1 MTGATRRLNLLP
13 MAGTNRPPRRWVRWG
28 PFEIASVLLLLITAA
43 MIFYPLATIFW
54 RAFFVDD
61 THSLAEMLAAVSQ
74 PHILAVFGNTF
85 VVAGASSLLALLIG
99 SAFAWLIERTDAR
112 TGLASE
118 LLPLVPLLVPQISG
132 VIGWVILLSPQ
143 AGMANAVIRWVAGGF
158 EIEFQTGPINLFSYT
173 GLISIMTLY
182 LVPYVYLTVS
192 AALQNLNPSLEEASR
207 TCGASPWRTLRRVT
221 LPAIWP
227 AIVNAGIIVLI
238 FAISLFS
245 VPIVI
250 GTSAGIDVLSVTI
263 YRLLYNHPPQTDLA
277 VVLSLAMMIIVQIAL
292 LAQLLITRSS
302 RHAVIGGKGT
312 APSRIPLGRW
322 RWAARL
328 AIGAYLL
335 ATAVIP
341 LVALLIVS
349 LQPFWTTHIDWRL
362 LDLANYRYVLYEN
375 EMTSRALA
383 NSIGL
388 GVVGATV
395 GMIAAAVLVLFA
407 RSASP
412 RTQMAVD
419 GTTAFP
425 ATLPH
430 TVVAVSMVLAFTGGW
445 LNLYGTMLIL
455 LLANL
460 VLVVPQ
466 AVRSAQSAMAQVGA
480 ELIEAAHMARSK
492 SFKTFRRIVLP
503 LMLPGLMAGWVILF
517 VHISGE
523 LTASALLSGTNN
535 PVVGLVL
542 LDLWENG
549 SFPQLSAIALI
560 MTLLD
565 AAVVMT
571 VLYLVRRR
579 LRGLG

>member
-1 MTGATRRLNLLP
+1 MSGDTMPLNPANFAGSPRRARRRL
-13 MAGTNRPPRRWVRWG
+13 RFG
-28 PFEIASVLLLLITAA
+28 PFETASVLLLGLTAA
-43 MIFYPLATIFW
+43 MIFYPLGTIFW
-54 RAFFVDD
+54 RAFFVEGGTGLAQVLD
-61 THSLAEMLAAVSQ
+61 TVATPAMLG
-74 PHILAVFGNTF
+74 VFGNTF
-85 VVAGASSLLALLIG
+85 LVAGASSLLALLIG
-99 SAFAWLIERTDAR
+99 ASFAWLIERTDAR

-118 LLPLVPLLVPQISG
+118 FLPLVPLLVPQISG

-143 AGMANAVIRWVAGGF
+143 AGMANAVLRWIAGWFGVSF
-158 EIEFQTGPINLFSYT
+158 DSGPINLFTYT
-173 GLISIMTLY
+173 GLICVMTLY

-207 TCGASPWRTLRRVT
+207 ICGASPWRTLRRVT
-221 LPAIWP
+221 LPAVWP

-277 VVLSLAMMIIVQIAL
+277 VMLSLAMMVIVQLAL
-292 LAQLLITRSS
+292 LAQLVVTRAS
-302 RHAVIGGKGT
+302 RHAVISGKGT
-312 APSRIPLGRW
+312 APTRIALGPW
-322 RWAARL
+322 RWLARS
-328 AIGAYLL
+328 AINAHLL
-335 ATAVIP
+335 ATAIIP
-341 LVALLIVS
+341 VAALLVVS
-349 LQPFWTTHIDWRL
+349 LQPFWTTNVDWSM
-362 LDLANYRYVLYEN
+362 LDLANYRYVLHEN
-375 EMTSRALA
+375 EMTSRALM

-388 GVVGATV
+388 GVVGATLGMV
-395 GMIAAAVLVLFA
+395 GAAVLVLFS
-407 RSASP
+407 RSAGP
-412 RTQMAVD
+412 RAQMLID

-430 TVVAVSMVLAFTGGW
+430 TVVAVSMVLAFTGGV
-445 LNLYGTMLIL
+445 LNLHGTFLIL

-466 AVRSAQSAMAQVGA
+466 AVRSAHSALAQVGS
-480 ELIEAAHMARSK
+480 ELIEAAHMARSG
-492 SFKTFRRIVLP
+492 SFKTFRRIILP

-565 AAVVMT
+565 AVVVMT
-571 VLYLVRRR
+571 MLYLARRKLR
-579 LRGLG
+579 LFG

>member
-1 MTGATRRLNLLP
+1 MAEQGVHSGVLMASGASARSR
-13 MAGTNRPPRRWVRWG
+13 GWVRWG
-28 PFEIASVLLLLITAA
+28 PFEVASVLLLVITTA

-61 THSLAEMLAAVSQ
+61 ATSLARMLDIVSA
-74 PHILAVFGNTF
+74 PAMLSVFGNTF
-85 VVAGASSLLALLIG
+85 YVAGVSSLLALIVG
-99 SAFAWLIERTDAR
+99 SAFAWLLERTDAR

-118 LLPLVPLLVPQISG
+118 FLPLVPLLVPQISG

-143 AGMANAVIRWVAGGF
+143 AGMINAFLRWIASWFGL
-158 EIEFQTGPINLFSYT
+158 ELDTGPIDLFSHA
-173 GLISIMTLY
+173 GLIGVMALY

-207 TCGASPWRTLRRVT
+207 ICGASPWRTLRKVT

-238 FAISLFS
+238 FAFSLFS

-250 GTSAGIDVLSVTI
+250 GTSAEIDVLSVTI

-277 VVLSLAMMIIVQIAL
+277 VVLSLAMMIIVQAAL
-292 LAQLLITRSS
+292 LAQLFITRSS
-302 RHAVIGGKGT
+302 KHAVIGGKGS
-312 APSRIPLGRW
+312 APSRVLLGKW
-322 RWAARL
+322 RWMARL
-328 AIGAYLL
+328 MVNGYLL

-341 LVALLIVS
+341 VLALLLVS
-349 LQPFWTTHIDWRL
+349 LQPFWSTTINFETL
-362 LDLANYRYVLYEN
+362 GFSNYSYVLFESD
-375 EMTSRALA
+375 MSSSALF
-383 NSIGL
+383 NSIVL
-388 GVVGATV
+388 GVVGATI
-395 GMIAAAVLVLFA
+395 GMIAAAVLVLFSRGA
-407 RSASP
+407 RT
-412 RTQMAVD
+412 RTQFLIE
-419 GTTAFP
+419 GITAFP

-445 LNLYGTMLIL
+445 INLHGTLLIL
-455 LLANL
+455 LIASL
-460 VLVVPQ
+460 VLVIPQ
-466 AVRSAQSAMAQVGA
+466 AVRSAHSALAQVGN
-480 ELIEAAHMARSK
+480 ELIEAAHMAKSS
-492 SFKTFRRIVLP
+492 SFKTFRRIILP

-523 LTASALLSGTNN
+523 LTASALLAGTNN

-560 MTLLD
+560 MTVLD
-565 AAVVMT
+565 ASVVMA
-571 VLYLVRRR
+571 VLYGMRRR
-579 LRGLG
+579 VK